1 MYIWK
6 KTYYGKRNRFLNSKV
21 KWPLSMDEIK
31 KNTGKM
37 TTIIQL

>member
-1 MYIWK
+1 
-6 KTYYGKRNRFLNSKV
+6 LNSKV

-37 TTIIQL
+37 TTIIQLWRGF